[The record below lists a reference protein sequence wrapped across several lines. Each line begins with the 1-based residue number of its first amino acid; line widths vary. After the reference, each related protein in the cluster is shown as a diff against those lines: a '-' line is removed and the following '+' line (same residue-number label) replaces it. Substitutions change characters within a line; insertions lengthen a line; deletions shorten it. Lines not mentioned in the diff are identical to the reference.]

1 MLTSYQPSTNVPK
14 ENHPAEIKD
23 DELALVS
30 SILQGVTSNFADALN
45 LSGDLKATVNF
56 NSQYLRTATDEGDR
70 GVKGITYSTLG
81 MIFLS
86 QCDYKKAIEYS
97 NLALDI
103 FKELGDKGQEG
114 HVCQCLGDVFQQL
127 CNFEKAMEYQN
138 LALSIA
144 IDLGDKPL
152 EGFAYYGLGNA
163 FRGLCRYQNAIAYYK
178 SCLSV
183 AKGLPIK
190 AVRQSLEQV
199 AYGNLGHAFHCL
211 GDYRQAEIF
220 HSLHLNIAKDLG
232 DKSGE
237 GDAYTSLGNVFEGL
251 GNFKK
256 AQEYYS
262 LALSIAKD
270 IPNKEAVALAY
281 SGLAN
286 ASLNLGDTKT
296 AVKYSNLYLTCAK
309 ELGNKLREGGA
320 YCTLGHIYS
329 ELGDFKKSIEYYN
342 RQLAIAKDIGD
353 LELEGGAYG
362 GLGSVFDSLGDFE
375 KAICYHD
382 RHLDSAKT
390 IGDKDGEAIA
400 NGNLGNA
407 YLSLR
412 DFKKALHYFEQRL
425 GIAKNL
431 ADKAGEGRAYGHL
444 GSTYLHLGDYT
455 RAMDYYSLRLC
466 IAQEVGDKAGEGAA
480 CGYIGTVCQHLGNYK
495 RAIEWNQQRLRIAED
510 LGNQHMEGQAYS
522 DIGLC
527 FEMLKVLRKALEN
540 YQTSVRVFDKMR
552 SLLQSKDEWKIG
564 FRNECN
570 PAYTGLWRV
579 LLKQEKIN
587 EALAAADDG
596 RAQGLADLL
605 TSTYGFPKSQTREQK
620 PVKEEFGLLKP
631 SSSSTIFFAV
641 NILEKKVDIWFL
653 SKEKPV
659 LHRLR
664 KLDNHR
670 TKNVA
675 ETLQSLIQFAYE
687 NIGVRANVNCEN
699 RSLDVLRENCSAVG
713 RSHKKESQ
721 PILQD
726 DSISLAALYSYVIA
740 PISDLID
747 GDEIIIVPDGPLWLA
762 PFAALLNP
770 YSEYVCESLKI
781 RLIPS
786 LTSLKIIAHCPEFHS
801 SSGALIVGDPD
812 VSEVTNSQGDRI
824 LEQLSFARKEA
835 KMIGQILNVA
845 PLTGKLATKC
855 KVLKQICSVA
865 VVHIAAHGHM
875 ETGEIAL
882 SPNPDRRSQIPAE
895 EDYILTMTDVMSVK
909 LRAKLVVLSCCHSGR
924 GEIKAEGV
932 VGIARAFIGAGARSV
947 LVSLWAIDDEAT
959 LEFMKSFYHDLVK
972 GRSASESL
980 NHAMKCLRESE
991 KFSDVKY
998 WAPFTLIGDDV
1009 TLDEQEEIRVSL
1021 IK

>member
-1 MLTSYQPSTNVPK
+1 MERHLCKTKDGELTEKSSKLFHTPEEFQKFVK
-14 ENHPAEIKD
+14 DKAIKGQ
-23 DELALVS
+23 LYSGL
-30 SILQGVTSNFADALN
+30 GDAFR
-45 LSGDLKATVNF
+45 S
-56 NSQYLRTATDEGDR
+56 RCE
-70 GVKGITYSTLG
+70 
-81 MIFLS
+81 
-86 QCDYKKAIEYS
+86 YKKAIEYHK
-97 NLALDI
+97 LALGIARDL
-103 FKELGDKGQEG
+103 KDKVEEALACRKLGDDLQKVCSFNEAIEYHKIALRISTDLKDKAGEG
-114 HVCQCLGDVFQQL
+114 YAYCSLGHGFR
-127 CNFEKAMEYQN
+127 
-138 LALSIA
+138 ALYYHKQA
-144 IDLGDKPL
+144 I
-152 EGFAYYGLGNA
+152 E
-163 FRGLCRYQNAIAYYK
+163 YYK
-178 SCLSV
+178 RCLSV
-183 AKGLPIK
+183 AKELGNRGLEG
-190 AVRQSLEQV
+190 A
-199 AYGNLGHAFHCL
+199 AYSSLGHAFDEL
-211 GDYRQAEIF
+211 SDYKTAQKY
-220 HSLHLNIAKDLG
+220 HYQHLNIAKSLKDMSGERTAYASLGSVFGSLGDFKKSLDYFHCAINIAKEMGDKEALMLTYAGLGKAFEDLG
-232 DKSGE
+232 NLKKAEEYTNMHLNLAKEIGNKCEE
-237 GDAYTSLGNVFEGL
+237 GGAYCNLGHIFFGL

-256 AQEYYS
+256 
-262 LALSIAKD
+262 
-270 IPNKEAVALAY
+270 
-281 SGLAN
+281 
-286 ASLNLGDTKT
+286 
-296 AVKYSNLYLTCAK
+296 
-309 ELGNKLREGGA
+309 
-320 YCTLGHIYS
+320 
-329 ELGDFKKSIEYYN
+329 SIECYN
-342 RQLAIAKDIGD
+342 RQLKIAKDFGD
-353 LELEGGAYG
+353 LMAEGAALG
-362 GLGSVFDSLGDFE
+362 GLGIVFDSLGDFA
-375 KAICYHD
+375 KAIDNHND
-382 RHLDSAKT
+382 HLRIAKAA
-390 IGDKDGEAIA
+390 GDKDGEAIA

-407 YLSLR
+407 YLSLG

-425 GIAKNL
+425 GIAKYL
-431 ADKAGEGRAYGHL
+431 GDKAGEGRAYGHL
-444 GSTYLHLGDYT
+444 GSTYRQLGDYKK
-455 RAMDYYSLRLC
+455 AMDYYSLRLC
-466 IAQEVGDKAGEGAA
+466 IAQELGDKAGEGAA

-495 RAIEWNQQRLRIAED
+495 KAIEWNQQKLRIADD

-527 FEMLKVLRKALEN
+527 FEMLKRLPKALEN
-540 YQTSVRVFDKMR
+540 YQTSVRVFDRMR
-552 SLLQSKDEWKIG
+552 SLLQPKDEWKIG

-570 PAYTGLWRV
+570 PTYTGLWRV
-579 LLKQEKIN
+579 LLKQEKIDD
-587 EALAAADDG
+587 ALAAADDG

-605 TSTYGFPKSQTREQK
+605 TSKYGFQKGQTREQK
-620 PVKEEFGLLKP
+620 LVKEEFGLLNA
-631 SSSSTIFFAV
+631 SSSNTIFLAV
-641 NILEKKVDIWFL
+641 NVLEKKVDIWFL

-664 KLDNHR
+664 KFDNHC

-726 DSISLAALYSYVIA
+726 DSIPLAALYSFVMA
-740 PISDLID
+740 PILDLID
-747 GDEIIIVPDGPLWLA
+747 GDEVIIVPDGPLWLA
-762 PFAALLNP
+762 PFSALLNP

-835 KMIGQILNVA
+835 QMIGQILNVA

-855 KVLKQICSVA
+855 EVLKQICSVA

-875 ETGEIAL
+875 QTGEIAL
-882 SPNPDRRSQIPAE
+882 SPNPKRRSQIPAE

-932 VGIARAFIGAGARSV
+932 VGIARAFMGAGARSV

-959 LEFMKSFYHDLVK
+959 LEFMKSFYHNLVK
-972 GRSASESL
+972 ERSASESL

-1009 TLDEQEEIRVSL
+1009 TLDKQEKIRVS
-1021 IK
+1021 

>member
-1 MLTSYQPSTNVPK
+1 MERHLCKTKDGELTEKSSKLFHTPEEFQKFVK
-14 ENHPAEIKD
+14 DKAIKGQ
-23 DELALVS
+23 LYSGL
-30 SILQGVTSNFADALN
+30 GDAFR
-45 LSGDLKATVNF
+45 S
-56 NSQYLRTATDEGDR
+56 RCE
-70 GVKGITYSTLG
+70 
-81 MIFLS
+81 
-86 QCDYKKAIEYS
+86 YKKAIEYHK
-97 NLALDI
+97 LALGIARDL
-103 FKELGDKGQEG
+103 KDKVEEALACRKLGDDLQK
-114 HVCQCLGDVFQQL
+114 VCRFNEAIEYHKIALGI
-127 CNFEKAMEYQN
+127 
-138 LALSIA
+138 S
-144 IDLGDKPL
+144 IDLKDKAG
-152 EGFAYYGLGNA
+152 EGYVYCSLGHGFRALYYHK
-163 FRGLCRYQNAIAYYK
+163 QAIEYYK
-178 SCLSV
+178 RCLSV
-183 AKGLPIK
+183 AKELGDRGLEG
-190 AVRQSLEQV
+190 A
-199 AYGNLGHAFHCL
+199 AYSSLGHAFDEL
-211 GDYRQAEIF
+211 SDYKTAQKY
-220 HSLHLNIAKDLG
+220 HYQHLNIAKSLKDMSGERTAYASLGSVFGSLGDFKKSLDHFHCAINIAKEMGDKEALMLTYAGLGKAFEDLG
-232 DKSGE
+232 NLKKAEEYTNMHLNLAKEIGNKCEE
-237 GDAYTSLGNVFEGL
+237 GGAYCNLGHIFFGL

-256 AQEYYS
+256 
-262 LALSIAKD
+262 
-270 IPNKEAVALAY
+270 
-281 SGLAN
+281 
-286 ASLNLGDTKT
+286 
-296 AVKYSNLYLTCAK
+296 
-309 ELGNKLREGGA
+309 
-320 YCTLGHIYS
+320 
-329 ELGDFKKSIEYYN
+329 SIECYN
-342 RQLAIAKDIGD
+342 RQLKIAKDFGD
-353 LELEGGAYG
+353 LMAEGAALG
-362 GLGSVFDSLGDFE
+362 GLGIVFDSLGDFE
-375 KAICYHD
+375 KAIDNHND
-382 RHLDSAKT
+382 HLRIAKAA
-390 IGDKDGEAIA
+390 GDKDGEAIA

-407 YLSLR
+407 YLSLG

-425 GIAKNL
+425 GIAKYL
-431 ADKAGEGRAYGHL
+431 GDKAGEGRAYGHL
-444 GSTYLHLGDYT
+444 GSTYRQLGDYKK
-455 RAMDYYSLRLC
+455 AMDYYSLRLC
-466 IAQEVGDKAGEGAA
+466 IAQELGDKAGEGAA

-495 RAIEWNQQRLRIAED
+495 KAIEWNQQKLRIADD

-527 FEMLKVLRKALEN
+527 FEMLKRLPKALEN
-540 YQTSVRVFDKMR
+540 YQTSVRVFDRMR
-552 SLLQSKDEWKIG
+552 SLLQPKDEWKIG

-579 LLKQEKIN
+579 LLKQEKIDD
-587 EALAAADDG
+587 ALAAADDG

-605 TSTYGFPKSQTREQK
+605 TSKYGFQKGQTREQK
-620 PVKEEFGLLKP
+620 LVKEEFGLLNA
-631 SSSSTIFFAV
+631 SSSSTIFLAV
-641 NILEKKVDIWFL
+641 NVLEKKVDIWFL

-664 KLDNHR
+664 KLDNHC

-726 DSISLAALYSYVIA
+726 DSIPLAALYSFVMA
-740 PISDLID
+740 PILDLID
-747 GDEIIIVPDGPLWLA
+747 GDEVIIVPDGPLWLA
-762 PFAALLNP
+762 PFSALLNP

-835 KMIGQILNVA
+835 QMIGQILNVA

-855 KVLKQICSVA
+855 EVLKQICSVA

-875 ETGEIAL
+875 QTGEIAL
-882 SPNPDRRSQIPAE
+882 SPNPERRSQIPAE

-932 VGIARAFIGAGARSV
+932 VGIARAFMGAGARSV
-947 LVSLWAIDDEAT
+947 VVSLWAIDDEAT
-959 LEFMKSFYHDLVK
+959 LEFMKSFYRNLEK

-1009 TLDEQEEIRVSL
+1009 TLDKQEKIRVS
-1021 IK
+1021 